1 MLKILSPYGGHPL
14 WQAVRS
20 LPAGRDLRRPA
31 AESLRV
37 ACYVS
42 SKMLPLVGA
51 SRPRQRLLLIVS
63 DLRGAG
69 APSAASRRSCKR
81 PGAGTA
87 RAERALCG
95 SFSGRGVGTF
105 LQSSAAFDCSR
116 LCDVLAQ
123 WPPAK

>member
-63 DLRGAG
+63 DLRGAW

-81 PGAGTA
+81 PGAGTERAA
-87 RAERALCG
+87 RAL
-95 SFSGRGVGTF
+95 SGTISCRESE
-105 LQSSAAFDCSR
+105 LSYKD
-116 LCDVLAQ
+116 
-123 WPPAK
+123 